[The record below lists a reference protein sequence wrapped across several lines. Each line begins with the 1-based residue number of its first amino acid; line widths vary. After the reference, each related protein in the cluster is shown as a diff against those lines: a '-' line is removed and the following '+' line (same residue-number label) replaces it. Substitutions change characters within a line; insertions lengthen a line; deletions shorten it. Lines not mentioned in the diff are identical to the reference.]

1 MALPNI
7 TYTKSYISDGQNAS
21 LSLKNFYETL
31 LVGDINNENYYYP
44 IPISDFFIKY
54 RDELATCIEY
64 YALPQRMFYQPKT
77 LSYELYGTT
86 ELWLA
91 LLRVNEMRNIA
102 YKITNEDNLH
112 EFKQMVGYLVQ
123 IFVFDMH
130 NSVEKIKSR
139 DYLTTMLEV
148 YKKTNNNDA
157 NLVGMRKILD
167 NWLVETGLAKRIT
180 RPATLNS
187 FKKAMYLFTA
197 LTIQDNM

>member
-31 LVGDINNENYYYP
+31 LVGDINNENYYYR

-91 LLRVNEMRNIA
+91 LLRVNEMRNITEFHQPIIKV
-102 YKITNEDNLH
+102 YNPTTIKELINIFFKRED
-112 EFKQMVGYLVQ
+112 
-123 IFVFDMH
+123 
-130 NSVEKIKSR
+130 IK
-139 DYLTTMLEV
+139 
-148 YKKTNNNDA
+148 
-157 NLVGMRKILD
+157 
-167 NWLVETGLAKRIT
+167 
-180 RPATLNS
+180 
-187 FKKAMYLFTA
+187 
-197 LTIQDNM
+197 